1 METGGEGRPPARRAD
16 ASRNDKRILVTAREV
31 FIELGPGAPISVI
44 AERAG
49 VGMGTLYRRYP
60 SKEDLMRALSLAHM
74 EQTRAAAEAGLAD
87 PDPWAGFEGFI
98 VSCVE
103 AGVDGSPRLA
113 GTFEVTED
121 VLATSKR
128 AREAITVLVT
138 RAQAEGGLRRD
149 VNADDIVVL
158 LHALRERRSARGGTA
173 ADLTQRF
180 LGIILDGLRAS
191 NARRLAAPPTDRK
204 KMEQAMKSTF
214 RKDAP
219 HSP

>member
-1 METGGEGRPPARRAD
+1 MGWFRGFHRGLRRG
-16 ASRNDKRILVTAREV
+16 L
-31 FIELGPGAPISVI
+31 
-44 AERAG
+44 
-49 VGMGTLYRRYP
+49 RRR
-60 SKEDLMRALSLAHM
+60 L
-74 EQTRAAAEAGLAD
+74 
-87 PDPWAGFEGFI
+87 
-98 VSCVE
+98 
-103 AGVDGSPRLA
+103 PRLA

-158 LHALRERRSARGGTA
+158 LHTLRERRSARGEAA

-191 NARRLAAPPTDRK
+191 NARPLAAPPTDRK
-204 KMEQAMKSTF
+204 KMEQAMESTF

-219 HSP
+219 HPP